1 MSVVIVRSAGWSAGE
16 MDHFWRELGLL
27 VRVEAQ
33 YQQMYNRLT
42 DKSRGRFLLR
52 HAKYLLRPRLK
63 PTTEALPTPEP
74 GYELCARC
82 RINRTK
88 LRLCEPCRV
97 QLFIGSQVITPHQYR
112 LDGVL

>member
-1 MSVVIVRSAGWSAGE
+1 

-27 VRVEAQ
+27 MRVEAQ
-33 YQQMYNRLT
+33 YQQLYSRLP

-52 HAKYLLRPRLK
+52 HVKYFLRPRLRT
-63 PTTEALPTPEP
+63 TTEVLSTPEL

-82 RINRTK
+82 QINRTK

-97 QLFIGSQVITPHQYR
+97 QLYIGDQTITPHQYR
-112 LDGVL
+112 LEGVL